1 MAIWRRFLRF
11 ALILF
16 VVGLGA
22 AVLLGLRERAAP
34 AAGLVVQRS
43 DPDAVIQ
50 TRTSRIVQTDSA
62 GDNFNLVAGRQLT
75 YPGGDVR
82 LLDGVEMTV
91 GARDDREAF
100 DLQSAEATIDGDK
113 TEVRLDGGVRFAT
126 GGGLEAH
133 TEQVF
138 YTDADGIVRMPGA
151 ASFER
156 DGMRAAARQA
166 VYDRARDFL
175 RLWGDARVALPASGR
190 PTDISAA
197 AAMIAQTD
205 GYMTFDGGVAVD
217 ADRLQMTA
225 SRAWVEVAGELAAL
239 EALQLQE
246 NARIL
251 GRRREPGQLRA
262 MAASDIRLGY
272 AEEGR
277 RLERATM
284 IGGARLGLFG
294 SDGDSGTEIAAQSMD
309 VGFTSSGDGV
319 SALEAR
325 TGVVVDMPRGR
336 SGPEQRIGADALHGA
351 STSGRSLDRAR
362 FEGDVE
368 YRERGGN
375 GGRSGRA
382 ERLEA
387 TFAAG
392 LAALEDATFRG
403 EVTFED
409 GAVQALGDEA
419 RYLIADDAIE
429 LLRVAPSG
437 RLPRVVDRRGSM
449 QAGRIRLA
457 FDGPRIAAQD
467 DVESVLSGTAD
478 AGGAGGAQRPGL
490 LDSTQPVL
498 VIAGELLYDGRA
510 QTAAYGDGAR
520 LWQGETQFRG
530 DTIVLDE
537 AVGDLRIDGAAWT
550 RFPVTQ
556 INDDTGLPEESLS
569 TGRGGAMRY
578 ERAEHRVTYTTA
590 AGLDGPQGDLTA
602 DTIQVQLHAD
612 DNTLDRVTAA
622 GKVMLTSPGRRV
634 SGDTLVYHDADGRY
648 EMEGQPVRMV
658 EEVDGECRETTGR
671 TLTFF
676 IAADDVSVDGQA
688 EIRTA
693 TASGKCP
700 ELMRE

>member
-1 MAIWRRFLRF
+1 MAIRRRFLRF

-22 AVLLGLRERAAP
+22 AVLLGIRERAAP

-43 DPDAVIQ
+43 DPNAVIQ

-62 GDNFNLVAGRQLT
+62 GDNFNLAAGRQLT
-75 YPGGDVR
+75 YPGGDMR
-82 LLDGVEMTV
+82 LLDGVEVTA

-100 DLQSAEATIDGDK
+100 DLQGAEAAIDGDQ
-113 TEVRLDGGVRFAT
+113 TEVRVDGGVRFAT

-156 DGMRAAARQA
+156 DGMRASARQA

-175 RLWGDARVALPASGR
+175 RLWGDALVALPASGR
-190 PTDISAA
+190 TTDISAA
-197 AAMIAQTD
+197 AALIAQTD

-239 EALQLQE
+239 EVLQLQE

-251 GRRREPGQLRA
+251 GRRRVPGQLHA
-262 MAASDIRLGY
+262 MSASDIRLDY
-272 AEEGR
+272 VDEGR
-277 RLERATM
+277 RLEWATM
-284 IGGARLGLFG
+284 TGGARLGLFG
-294 SDGDSGTEIAAQSMD
+294 SDGDRGTVIDAQSMD
-309 VGFTSSGDGV
+309 VGFTASGDGV
-319 SALEAR
+319 GKLEAR
-325 TGVVVDMPRGR
+325 TGVVVDMPRSR
-336 SGPEQRIGADALHGA
+336 SGPEQRIGADTLHGA
-351 STSGRSLDRAR
+351 STSGHSLDRAR
-362 FEGDVE
+362 FEGNVE
-368 YRERGGN
+368 YSERGGN
-375 GGRSGRA
+375 GSRSGRA
-382 ERLEA
+382 DRLEA
-387 TFAAG
+387 TFATG
-392 LAALEDATFRG
+392 LEALEDATFRG
-403 EVTFED
+403 GVTFED
-409 GAVQALGDEA
+409 GAVQAFGDEA

-467 DVESVLSGTAD
+467 DVESVLSETA
-478 AGGAGGAQRPGL
+478 GAGGAQRPGL
-490 LDSTQPVL
+490 LDSARPVL

-510 QTAAYGDGAR
+510 QTAAYGGGAR

-550 RFPVTQ
+550 RFPVTR

-578 ERAEHRVTYTTA
+578 ERAEHRVTYTAA

-602 DTIQVQLHAD
+602 DTIQMHLHAD

-622 GKVMLTSPGRRV
+622 GKVMLTSPGRQV

-648 EMEGQPVRMV
+648 EMEGRPVRMV

>member
-1 MAIWRRFLRF
+1 MAIRRRFLRF

-22 AVLLGLRERAAP
+22 TVLLGLRERAAP

-43 DPDAVIQ
+43 DPNAVIQ
-50 TRTSRIVQTDSA
+50 TRTSRIVQTDAA

-75 YPGGDVR
+75 YPDGDVR
-82 LLDGVEMTV
+82 LLDGVEVTV

-100 DLQSAEATIDGDK
+100 DLQSAEATVDGDK

-156 DGMRAAARQA
+156 DGMRASARQA

-175 RLWGDARVALPASGR
+175 RLWGDALVALPASGR
-190 PTDISAA
+190 TTDISAA
-197 AAMIAQTD
+197 AALIAQTD

-225 SRAWVEVAGELAAL
+225 SRAWVEIAGEPIAL
-239 EALQLQE
+239 EVLQLQE

-251 GRRREPGQLRA
+251 GRRRVPGQLRA
-262 MAASDIRLGY
+262 MSASDIRLGY

-284 IGGARLGLFG
+284 IGDARLGLFG
-294 SDGDSGTEIAAQSMD
+294 SDGDQGTEIDAQSMD
-309 VGFTSSGDGV
+309 VGFTSGGDGV

-336 SGPEQRIGADALHGA
+336 SGPDQRIGADALHGA
-351 STSGRSLDRAR
+351 STSGHSLDHAR
-362 FEGDVE
+362 FEGNVE
-368 YRERGGN
+368 YSERGG
-375 GGRSGRA
+375 GGSRSGRA
-382 ERLEA
+382 DRLEA
-387 TFAAG
+387 TFATG

-403 EVTFED
+403 GVTFED
-409 GAVQALGDEA
+409 GAVRAFGDEA

-467 DVESVLSGTAD
+467 DVESVLSETAV
-478 AGGAGGAQRPGL
+478 AGGAQRPGL
-490 LDSTQPVL
+490 LDSARPVL

-510 QTAAYGDGAR
+510 QTAAYGGGAR

-556 INDDTGLPEESLS
+556 IDDATGLPEESLS

-578 ERAEHRVTYTTA
+578 ERAEHRVTYTAA

-602 DTIQVQLHAD
+602 DTIQVHLHAD

-622 GKVMLTSPGRRV
+622 GDVMLTSPGRRV

-658 EEVDGECRETTGR
+658 EEEDGECRETTGR

-700 ELMRE
+700 ELLRK